1 MFAAAERRDVIVYVP
16 AAVMWEVGLL
26 ARTVR
31 INLHRPVRQF
41 FADLFSNPAYQP
53 HALDPDQLYDADEL
67 RFTRDPFDGLIVAA
81 ARDLNLPLIT
91 RDAAIRASGSVRA
104 IW

>member
-1 MFAAAERRDVIVYVP
+1 M
-16 AAVMWEVGLL
+16 L

-31 INLHRPVRQF
+31 ISLHRPVRQF

-53 HALDPDQLYDADEL
+53 HALDPAQLYDADEL
-67 RFTRDPFDGLIVAA
+67 RF
-81 ARDLNLPLIT
+81 T